1 MDRMDYKEINTCSIT
16 LLAILL
22 LACAAQAA
30 ASVSPPESRFVWE
43 PGENLS
49 YTWTNEN
56 FDGFYYD
63 AKNRAGN
70 ESLTITLDNLEDR
83 SIPKDGMVYST
94 TVVNVP
100 FNYRPFGNYSM
111 IGFMGDRY
119 FAGYTS
125 GSRIARFP
133 VTLVNRS
140 LLSKILLDENKVQIL
155 TNENNLTLNE
165 KYVLKIKALNITEA
179 TVQVILEKFG
189 GEIDRRVIKIGGTYV
204 FEKDIQEVITGNS
217 NILNDIKY
225 NEPGKLPIIAVHI
238 DSVFGDGDGETG
250 VVIKGIFQLSDVYT
264 WVDLGYGM
272 KITKVSD
279 TGITMSYY
287 FYPVY
292 LERGSIIDIIGNIKL
307 KVADS
312 NTFRLHLYSV
322 RDEKHEHRGAA
333 GSNNL
338 TAWDGL
344 NYAGF
349 LYDADSG
356 NYSES
361 LGITNITGR
370 RIPEGGLAYTS
381 YTRRVPYA
389 VTKVTGQQIP
399 GTDGSY
405 VSFSLG
411 GKKYTE
417 RNNGYEELL
426 IAQGEM
432 MAHEDRSFEKKV
444 LVVMPEWFEGEEELA
459 PGLDNTWELGEG
471 YALIVKSV
479 ELRPN
484 PRRARLVLRRNGVVL
499 DDVWL
504 RDQDVYRYAPSQEN
518 EMPKLIT
525 YLDTIYSGDP
535 SDMILLRNTWF
546 VSDNVTQIK
555 EGDRLGIFN
564 VTVVEP
570 DRMVLK
576 NREPIELKAGRI
588 INLYGNLSFF
598 VENSDELRFYPTNA
612 GGTQVMPEGVP
623 VNEVS
628 DNIHDVTTSVG
639 TSPVACRTEKTS
651 GFEAVLSI
659 MIILA
664 VYITRK
670 LRW

>member
-1 MDRMDYKEINTCSIT
+1 MKFKSSEIRC
-16 LLAILL
+16 AIRIVGIIELVFLL
-22 LACAAQAA
+22 LAYAAQAA
-30 ASVSPPESRFVWE
+30 APVSSPESRFVWE
-43 PGENLS
+43 PGDNLTF
-49 YTWTNEN
+49 TWTNEN

-63 AKNRAGN
+63 VKNRAGN

-83 SIPKDGMVYST
+83 SIPKDGIVYST

-155 TNENNLTLNE
+155 SNESNLTLNE

-179 TVQVILEKFG
+179 TIQVILEKFG
-189 GEIDRRVIKIGGTYV
+189 GEIDRRIIKIGDTYV
-204 FEKDIQEVITGNS
+204 FEKDIREVIYQNN
-217 NILNDIKY
+217 NIY
-225 NEPGKLPIIAVHI
+225 YEFTPGKIPIIAVHI
-238 DSVFGDGDGETG
+238 DSVFGDEDGETR

-279 TGITMSYY
+279 TGITMSYI

-292 LERGSIIDIIGNIKL
+292 LERCSIIDIIGNIKL

-312 NTFRLHLYSV
+312 NTFRLHLYGD
-322 RDEKHEHRGAA
+322 RYEKHEHRGAA

-349 LYDADSG
+349 LYDANSG

-361 LGITNITGR
+361 LVITNLTGR
-370 RIPEGGLAYTS
+370 RIPGGGLAYTS
-381 YTRRVPYA
+381 YTRRVTYA

-417 RNNGYEELL
+417 RNNGYAELL

-432 MAHEDRSFEKKV
+432 MAHEGRSFEKKLLSV
-444 LVVMPEWFEGEEELA
+444 GPNEFI
-459 PGLDNTWELGEG
+459 DDIWELGEG
-471 YALIVKSV
+471 YTLTAPSINWG
-479 ELRPN
+479 E
-484 PRRARLVLRRNGVVL
+484 PRKARLVLKRNGVEL

-504 RDQDVYRYAPSQEN
+504 SGGNTYRYFQPGEN
-518 EMPKLIT
+518 VTPKFIT
-525 YLDTIYSGDP
+525 YLDSVFTSHSSEGVIQ
-535 SDMILLRNTWF
+535 LRYTWF

-555 EGDRLGIFN
+555 EGDRLGVFN

-570 DRMVLK
+570 DRLVLK
-576 NREPIELKAGRI
+576 NRAPIELKAGRI

-598 VENSDELRFYPTNA
+598 VENSDELRFYPTDMA
-612 GGTQVMPEGVP
+612 GTQVMSKEITE
-623 VNEVS
+623 NEVP
-628 DNIHDVTTSVG
+628 DNISDVTTSVG
-639 TSPVACRTEKTS
+639 TSPVAGRTEKTA

-664 VYITRK
+664 VYITGKR
-670 LRW
+670 RW